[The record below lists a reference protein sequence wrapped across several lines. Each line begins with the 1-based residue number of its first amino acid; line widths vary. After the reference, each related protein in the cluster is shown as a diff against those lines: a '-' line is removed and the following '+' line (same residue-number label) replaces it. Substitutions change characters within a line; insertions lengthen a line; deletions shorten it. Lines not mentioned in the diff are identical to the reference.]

1 MDMNKQKKIL
11 CLTWGAIGIV
21 LMINTFVVFG
31 RDIPFFSAEALLSGQ
46 SESMLIDD
54 FSGSDGI
61 SAFGSQWR
69 MFTDQVMGGVSTA
82 NWNYDTIDGRR
93 CVRLR
98 GDVSLANNGGFVQIA
113 LPLIKEGQPLDA
125 SAYEGVRLWAWA
137 NGEEYHIHLRTSD
150 TRRPWQYYGAGFVA
164 NETWKM
170 IDLPFS
176 DFEPENLSA
185 ELKPDRLLRIAVV
198 AIKKEFKAD
207 IAVARLEFYR

>member
-1 MDMNKQKKIL
+1 MSRQNYIFY
-11 CLTWGAIGIV
+11 CLWS
-21 LMINTFVVFG
+21 VVIIIF
-31 RDIPFFSAEALLSGQ
+31 IMYQPLLALESSEHFICADSMRTEQ
-46 SESMLIDD
+46 SEFLLIDD
-54 FSGSDGI
+54 FSGSSGI
-61 SAFGSQWR
+61 SSFGSEWR

-125 SAYEGVRLWAWA
+125 SAYKGVRLWVLA

-150 TRRPWQYYGAGFVA
+150 TRRPWQYYGAGFIA
-164 NETWKM
+164 NETWQM

-185 ELKPDRLLRIAVV
+185 DLKPDRLLRIAVV